1 MLEQLTLG
9 NISLITSVEFIQ
21 LEMMDKSV
29 HNNSEISFLEYLILK
44 EGVSPHQVLIVKVLD
59 ILSPV
64 NKKEKKKISKIL

>member
-29 HNNSEISFLEYLILK
+29 HNSEISFLEYLILK